1 MITAGDFLAG
11 GGGVTTAMSKIE
23 GLKVKFVLNH
33 DQVAIRTNMFN
44 NRGIKHYWADF
55 YKQDEHDIEQVDF
68 IWASIECTQ
77 HSRANGGREK
87 KIGSYTLGFELIRY
101 IKHIR
106 PYVIG
111 IENVPEFREWAPT
124 DENGRPIKER
134 KGEEFQRWKAAICAL
149 GYEYHEFVCNAADYG
164 IPERRVRYFAFF
176 TSIEL
181 GMQVYWPSPTHSK
194 TGTDGLKKWEAC
206 KKHIDLTR
214 EGESIFGR
222 KYNPNVKKGKRHPLC
237 ESTRARIAGGIKK
250 YAPDLNF
257 IFQYYGAGLNAQ
269 SVDAP
274 LNTVTTK
281 DRHVLVTVDKKQFVA
296 DHCYS
301 DNFNLP
307 EDPLNP
313 ILTRETK
320 QLITVEKLQFLSDY
334 YGRENTAHSIDG
346 PANTITTENSKHLL
360 TINKKFFSK
369 YYSGKNRHFAFS
381 PEDPY
386 HTIKTVG
393 NTVLVDLK
401 AKIQF
406 VSAQFNS
413 NGNPAANNID
423 INDPLW
429 AMLTEEKFQF
439 ISAYFNSSN
448 NPGSQNQDIEA
459 PLNSITTGTNKQA
472 LITAIANGEIDFDI
486 KMRFLDPEEL
496 SQISTFPP
504 NYFTHKDLKLTRKA
518 QTKLIG
524 NAVPPEWAKI
534 MIEPVVRELEEILSS
549 KRIAI

>member
-11 GGGVTTAMSKIE
+11 GGGVTTAMSTIE
-23 GLKVKFVLNH
+23 GLEVRFVLNH

-55 YKQDEHDIEQVDF
+55 YKQDEHDIEHVDF
-68 IWASIECTQ
+68 LWASIECTQ

-101 IKHIR
+101 IKHIN

-134 KGEEFQRWKAAICAL
+134 KGEEFQRWKSSICAL
-149 GYEYHEFVCNAADYG
+149 GYEYHENINNAADYG
-164 IPERRVRYFAFF
+164 IPERRIRYFAFF
-176 TSIEL
+176 TSLEL
-181 GMQVYWPSPTHSK
+181 GMQVNWPAPTHSK
-194 TGTDGLKKWEAC
+194 TGTNGLKKWEAC
-206 KKHIDLTR
+206 KNHIDLSR

-237 ESTRARIAGGIKK
+237 ASTRARIAGGIKK
-250 YAPDLNF
+250 YAPELNF
-257 IFQYYGAGLNAQ
+257 IFQYYGTGLNSQ
-269 SVDAP
+269 SINAP

-334 YGRENTAHSIDG
+334 YGRDNTAHSIDG
-346 PANTITTENSKHLL
+346 PSNTITTENSKHLV
-360 TINKKFFSK
+360 TTNFVSH
-369 YYSGKNRHFAFS
+369 HFGTGYNQS
-381 PEDPY
+381 
-386 HTIKTVG
+386 
-393 NTVLVDLK
+393 VDEPMNSITTK
-401 AKIQF
+401 QKIQF
-406 VSAQFNS
+406 ISAQYNS
-413 NGNPAANNID
+413 NGNPSANNID

-429 AMLTEEKFQF
+429 ALSTQEKFQF

-472 LITAIANGEIDFDI
+472 LITAIAKGEIDFDI

-496 SQISTFPP
+496 SLISTFPP

-534 MIEPVVRELEEILSS
+534 MIEPVVRELEEILNNR
-549 KRIAI
+549 RIAI

>member
-23 GLKVKFVLNH
+23 GMQVKFVLNH
-33 DQVAIRTNMFN
+33 DQMAIRTNMFN

-55 YKQDEHDIEQVDF
+55 YKQDEHDIEHVDF
-68 IWASIECTQ
+68 LWASIECTQ

-101 IKHIR
+101 IKHIK

-124 DENGRPIKER
+124 DKNGKPIKER
-134 KGEEFQRWKAAICAL
+134 KGEEFQRWKTAICAL
-149 GYEYHEFVCNAADYG
+149 GYEYHENINNAADYG

-181 GMQVYWPSPTHSK
+181 GMQVNWPAPTHNK
-194 TGTDGLKKWEAC
+194 NGTNGLKKHVAC
-206 KKHIDLTR
+206 KHDIDLSR

-222 KYNPNVKKGKRHPLC
+222 KFNPNVKKGKRHPLC
-237 ESTRARIAGGIKK
+237 PSTQARIAGGIKK
-250 YAPDLNF
+250 FAPELNF
-257 IFQYYGAGLNAQ
+257 IFQYYGSGLNAQ
-269 SVDAP
+269 SIDAP

-281 DRHVLVTVDKKQFVA
+281 DRHVLVTVDKKQFIA

-334 YGRENTAHSIDG
+334 YGRDNTAHSING
-346 PANTITTENSKHLL
+346 PANTITTENSK
-360 TINKKFFSK
+360 N
-369 YYSGKNRHFAFS
+369 
-381 PEDPY
+381 
-386 HTIKTVG
+386 
-393 NTVLVDLK
+393 LVT
-401 AKIQF
+401 AQF
-406 VSAQFNS
+406 ISAQFNS

-429 AMLTEEKFQF
+429 AILTEEKFQF

-448 NPGSQNQDIEA
+448 NPGSQNQDIES
-459 PLNSITTGTNKQA
+459 PLNAITTGTNKQA

-496 SQISTFPP
+496 SRISTFPP

-524 NAVPPEWAKI
+524 NAVPPKWAKI
-534 MIEPVVRELEEILSS
+534 MIEPVVRELEEILNS